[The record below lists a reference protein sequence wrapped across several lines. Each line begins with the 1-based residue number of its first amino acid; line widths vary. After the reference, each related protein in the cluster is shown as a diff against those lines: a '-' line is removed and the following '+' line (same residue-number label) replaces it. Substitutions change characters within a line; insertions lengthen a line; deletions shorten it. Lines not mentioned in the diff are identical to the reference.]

1 MSPSSASRRARRFSR
16 VRSAPLVL
24 ATLAAFAPLGCGR
37 RISEDAERDSGPVAA
52 SPALSPQSRLPSPSS
67 GPGTNA
73 ANAGGGWNSAQIDW
87 QPYEAGLLAAKAQ
100 KKPVCLVFSTT
111 WCPHCKNYSH
121 VFEDPRVVARAR
133 DFVMIH
139 LDADAE
145 EAIASK
151 YALDGAYIPRTFFLA
166 SDGTVDSSIHAPRLQ
181 SRYFYDER
189 DPGSLLAGMET
200 ARQKLIN

>member
-1 MSPSSASRRARRFSR
+1 MSFPPAFRRDAFPSR
-16 VRSAPLVL
+16 VRRVVL
-24 ATLAAFAPLGCGR
+24 ALAILAVPGCGR
-37 RISEDAERDSGPVAA
+37 RISEISDDVQHDAGLVAA
-52 SPALSPQSRLPSPSS
+52 MPARSS
-67 GPGTNA
+67 QPTA
-73 ANAGGGWNSAQIDW
+73 PPRPASGGEGWNRAQIDW
-87 QPYEAGLLAAKAQ
+87 QPYEAGLRAAQAQ

-166 SDGTVDSSIHAPRLQ
+166 PDGTVETSIHAPRLQ

-189 DPGSLLAGMET
+189 DPASLLAGMET
-200 ARQKLIN
+200 ARQKFVN